1 MYSSS
6 RKGKQSVKTSKL
18 ATSLSLRNVR
28 PHPVVAKSKET
39 TDQVMLKPS
48 FLFTSANMDATT
60 LTGHV
65 GDLNAANQAGKSDVS
80 DVVGVVSPRCLRR
93 SFVGLLLT
101 SVMMVYRKSS
111 LCSRNFR
118 LRLFLQKIFFEYVY
132 NRMPM

>member
-1 MYSSS
+1 
-6 RKGKQSVKTSKL
+6 
-18 ATSLSLRNVR
+18 
-28 PHPVVAKSKET
+28 
-39 TDQVMLKPS
+39 MLKPS
-48 FLFTSANMDATT
+48 FLFTLANMDATT

-65 GDLNAANQAGKSDVS
+65 RDLNAANQAGKSDVS